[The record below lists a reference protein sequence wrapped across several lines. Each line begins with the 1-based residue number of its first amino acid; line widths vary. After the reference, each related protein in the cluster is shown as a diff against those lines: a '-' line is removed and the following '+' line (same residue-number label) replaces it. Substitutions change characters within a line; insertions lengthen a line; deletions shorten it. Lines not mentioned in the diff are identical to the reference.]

1 MAEAGHPAGQGSPS
15 IEMELDGQA
24 ERPSLG
30 TSSASSTVSY
40 YESISD
46 ELDAN
51 SAPFQLVQNRKRR
64 KASTSSA
71 SSDKTVKT
79 MNRTDPH
86 LTVIVR
92 PKAPDKVIATIN
104 PKKIQEKLDMT
115 APDGVILVRPNRRLN
130 VLAIDTR
137 NRDATKALLALTT
150 LDGIAV
156 LAYEPLPRESAAG
169 VIYEVP
175 ADLTE
180 VEPQLEVRTTAPVIS
195 IRRLGKSETVK
206 LVFSTD
212 TLPEYITIGYSI
224 YKTQPYIEKPRQ
236 CSKCNRFEHVR
247 TACTRELRCGRCGG
261 PHDRTKCEAEDPLCM
276 NCNKAHNSTSRLCP
290 AYKRE
295 QKIYRYKSEAKVG
308 YTSAKE
314 ALRST
319 QDQMSTGHARTAANQ
334 ARHDVAAHD
343 LRAQRDSPS
352 TQLSSVRKGK
362 TYSKSTEAT
371 APTLQLKDNK
381 EFPAL
386 PGSAST
392 SRVEDKENRQPR
404 RDQSSASTMEQ
415 PPMSGVKLQTIT
427 NAVRKF
433 FGHGIPL

>member
-46 ELDAN
+46 ELDTN

-64 KASTSSA
+64 KASTSSE

-79 MNRTDPH
+79 MN
-86 LTVIVR
+86 LR
-92 PKAPDKVIATIN
+92 PKDPDKVIATIN

-169 VIYEVP
+169 VIYEVA

-180 VEPQLEVRTTAPVIS
+180 VELQLAVRTTAPVIS

-212 TLPEYITIGYSI
+212 TLPE
-224 YKTQPYIEKPRQ
+224 
-236 CSKCNRFEHVR
+236 
-247 TACTRELRCGRCGG
+247 ELRCGRCGG

-276 NCNKAHNSTSRLCP
+276 NCNKAHDSTSRLCP

-295 QKIYRYKSEAKVG
+295 QKIYRYKSEAKIRCPLAMPG
-308 YTSAKE
+308 QQPTKQDTTSQLTIFVLNE
-314 ALRST
+314 IPHQRS
-319 QDQMSTGHARTAANQ
+319 
-334 ARHDVAAHD
+334 
-343 LRAQRDSPS
+343 
-352 TQLSSVRKGK
+352 
-362 TYSKSTEAT
+362 Y
-371 APTLQLKDNK
+371 
-381 EFPAL
+381 PA
-386 PGSAST
+386 
-392 SRVEDKENRQPR
+392 
-404 RDQSSASTMEQ
+404 
-415 PPMSGVKLQTIT
+415 
-427 NAVRKF
+427 
-433 FGHGIPL
+433 

>member
-46 ELDAN
+46 ELDTN

-64 KASTSSA
+64 KASTSSE

-79 MNRTDPH
+79 MN
-86 LTVIVR
+86 LR
-92 PKAPDKVIATIN
+92 PKDPDKVIATIN

-180 VEPQLEVRTTAPVIS
+180 VELQLAVHTTAPVIS
-195 IRRLGKSETVK
+195 LRRLGKSETVK

-212 TLPEYITIGYSI
+212 TLPE
-224 YKTQPYIEKPRQ
+224 
-236 CSKCNRFEHVR
+236 
-247 TACTRELRCGRCGG
+247 ELRCGRCGG

-276 NCNKAHNSTSRLCP
+276 NCNKAHDSTSRLLVAPQQKRLYGLHKIRCP
-290 AYKRE
+290 LAMTGQQPTE
-295 QKIYRYKSEAKVG
+295 QDT
-308 YTSAKE
+308 TSQLTIFVLNE
-314 ALRST
+314 IPHQRS
-319 QDQMSTGHARTAANQ
+319 
-334 ARHDVAAHD
+334 
-343 LRAQRDSPS
+343 
-352 TQLSSVRKGK
+352 
-362 TYSKSTEAT
+362 Y
-371 APTLQLKDNK
+371 
-381 EFPAL
+381 PA
-386 PGSAST
+386 
-392 SRVEDKENRQPR
+392 
-404 RDQSSASTMEQ
+404 
-415 PPMSGVKLQTIT
+415 
-427 NAVRKF
+427 
-433 FGHGIPL
+433 

>member
-1 MAEAGHPAGQGSPS
+1 AEAGHPAGQGSPS

-64 KASTSSA
+64 KASTSSE

-92 PKAPDKVIATIN
+92 PKDPDKVIATIN

-156 LAYEPLPRESAAG
+156 ELQLA
-169 VIYEVP
+169 
-175 ADLTE
+175 
-180 VEPQLEVRTTAPVIS
+180 VRTTAPVIS

-212 TLPEYITIGYSI
+212 TLPE
-224 YKTQPYIEKPRQ
+224 
-236 CSKCNRFEHVR
+236 
-247 TACTRELRCGRCGG
+247 ELRCGRCGG

-276 NCNKAHNSTSRLCP
+276 NCNKAHDSTSRLCP

-295 QKIYRYKSEAKVG
+295 QKIYRYKSEAKIRCPLAMPG
-308 YTSAKE
+308 QQPTKQDTTSQLTIFVLNE
-314 ALRST
+314 IPHQRS
-319 QDQMSTGHARTAANQ
+319 H
-334 ARHDVAAHD
+334 
-343 LRAQRDSPS
+343 
-352 TQLSSVRKGK
+352 
-362 TYSKSTEAT
+362 
-371 APTLQLKDNK
+371 
-381 EFPAL
+381 PA
-386 PGSAST
+386 
-392 SRVEDKENRQPR
+392 
-404 RDQSSASTMEQ
+404 
-415 PPMSGVKLQTIT
+415 
-427 NAVRKF
+427 
-433 FGHGIPL
+433 